1 MKKQYSNSYIKKKI
15 NKVQRICKEKNIPQT
30 KVLIKIR
37 SRQSTILSD
46 YVGYTFKIHNGKIY
60 KKLVVSEDMIGK
72 KFGEF
77 SPTRKFVTHKKKK
90 TK

>member
-1 MKKQYSNSYIKKKI
+1 MKKQYSDLYIKKKI

-30 KVLIKIR
+30 KVLIKIW
-37 SRQSTILSD
+37 SRQSMILPD
-46 YVGYTFKIHNGKIY
+46 YVGYTFQIHNGKNY
-60 KKLVVSEDMIGK
+60 KKLVVSEDMVGK

-77 SPTRKFVTHKKKK
+77 SPTRKFITHKKKK

>member
-1 MKKQYSNSYIKKKI
+1 MKKQYSDLYKKKKI

-30 KVLIKIR
+30 KVLIKLW
-37 SRQSTILSD
+37 SRQSTVLTD
-46 YVGYTFKIHNGKIY
+46 YVGYAFQIHNGKNY
-60 KKLVVSEDMIGK
+60 KKLVVSEDMVGK

-77 SPTRKFVTHKKKK
+77 APTRKFITHKKKK